1 MFLNSNWTLER
12 YDNDIS
18 GHLKIGKYLFGRL
31 SSDRNRFWQAI
42 IWQWTIWR
50 AFKLQSTIWQKIF
63 GQTIKRQRA
72 FLPSWH
78 LVKICLA
85 RYFSRWIGQ
94 SWTNWQLDKGTCS
107 SKFVFI
113 LFLLIILFTTQFYDT
128 LYTFRLTFHC
138 VILWWNICKMSMN
151 KQVRPFWRSLA

>member
-1 MFLNSNWTLER
+1 MFFNSNWTLER

-18 GHLKIGKYLFGRL
+18 GHLKIGKSLFGRL
-31 SSDRNRFWQAI
+31 SSARNRYWQAI
-42 IWQWTIWR
+42 IWQWTIWQ

-85 RYFSRWIGQ
+85 RYFWRWIGQ
-94 SWTNWQLDKGTCS
+94 SWTNWQLDKGAWS

-113 LFLLIILFTTQFYDT
+113 YFYWLFYSPLNFMTLSILLGSRFTAWFFDG
-128 LYTFRLTFHC
+128 TFAKCRWT
-138 VILWWNICKMSMN
+138 N
-151 KQVRPFWRSLA
+151 KSGHFDAA